1 MDPDE
6 DFVCFG
12 DGLRDVCESQHVW
25 RPVPVVD
32 NCPHRFP
39 FLPSLPFLLAV
50 GCGWRIAPRSVILR
64 PCTRLPDQRQT
75 GRAVSSLVP
84 GWDAPCGLCED
95 APSEGRVVRHPAQTT
110 STRPV
115 GYPGILASWHPGILA
130 SWHPREYGALSFRP
144 GDPYAPAGRRSA
156 QGSAASSWA
165 ASASSV
171 ASPSGLPASWTPNG
185 SPSAP

>member
-115 GYPGILASWHPGILA
+115 GYPGLLASWHPGIPESMARLVSVLEILTPQRGGA
-130 SWHPREYGALSFRP
+130 QPRGALPR
-144 GDPYAPAGRRSA
+144 AGRRA
-156 QGSAASSWA
+156 PAA
-165 ASASSV
+165 
-171 ASPSGLPASWTPNG
+171 
-185 SPSAP
+185 